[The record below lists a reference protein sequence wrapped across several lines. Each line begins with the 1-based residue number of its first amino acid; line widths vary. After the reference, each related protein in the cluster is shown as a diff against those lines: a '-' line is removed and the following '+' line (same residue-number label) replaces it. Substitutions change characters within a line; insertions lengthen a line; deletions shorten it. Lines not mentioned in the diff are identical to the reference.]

1 MGRTYKICIKIL
13 AMKKVT
19 IAIVYHSRAGHT
31 ERLARLLARE
41 MTTDR
46 SEAQLVSVAEAQ
58 AHPDLLHNADTIV
71 FGSPTYFGNVSAEFK
86 QFMESTGEFWYKQ
99 PWKDKLAA
107 GFTLSS
113 TINGD
118 KLNTLEAMMLFACQ
132 HSMNWISLGVLP
144 RFLHNEQTEGQNRL
158 ASYIGLM
165 EQCDNGE
172 KVINNQHP
180 GDVLTAELFARRIV
194 QVTVRYTG
202 DRQEM

>member
-1 MGRTYKICIKIL
+1 
-13 AMKKVT
+13 MKKVT
-19 IAIVYHSRAGHT
+19 IAIVYHSRSGHT
-31 ERLARLLARE
+31 ERLARLLAQE

-46 SEAQLVSVAEAQ
+46 SLVHLVNVAQPDSYL
-58 AHPDLLHNADTIV
+58 DLLSSSDTIV
-71 FGSPTYFGNVSAEFK
+71 FGCPTYFGNVSAEFK
-86 QFMESTGEFWYKQ
+86 HFMERTGEFWYKQ

-118 KLNTLEAMMLFACQ
+118 KLNTLESMMLFACQ

-144 RFLHNEQTEGQNRL
+144 RFLNNEQTEGQNRL

-172 KVINNQHP
+172 RVINSQHP
-180 GDVLTAELFARRIV
+180 GDLLTAELFARRVVEVSI
-194 QVTVRYTG
+194 RYMG
-202 DRQEM
+202 GQNEARG

>member
-1 MGRTYKICIKIL
+1 
-13 AMKKVT
+13 MKKVT

-31 ERLARLLARE
+31 ERLARLLAQE

-46 SEAQLVSVAEAQ
+46 SVAHLVTVAEAGSRL
-58 AHPDLLHNADTIV
+58 DLLKSADTIV

-86 QFMESTGEFWYKQ
+86 HFMERTAEFWYKQ

-113 TINGD
+113 TISGD
-118 KLNTLEAMMLFACQ
+118 KLNTLESMMLFACQ

-144 RFLHNEQTEGQNRL
+144 RFLNNEQTEGQNRL

-172 KVINNQHP
+172 QVINCQHP
-180 GDVLTAELFARRIV
+180 GDLLTAELFARRIV
-194 QVTVRYTG
+194 EVTVRYTG
-202 DRQEM
+202 GWQEYVTN

>member
-1 MGRTYKICIKIL
+1 
-13 AMKKVT
+13 MKKVT

-31 ERLARLLARE
+31 ERLARLLAQE

-46 SEAQLVSVAEAQ
+46 SLAHLVTVAEVESSL
-58 AHPDLLHNADTIV
+58 DLLKSADTIV

-86 QFMESTGEFWYKQ
+86 HFMERTGAFWYRQ
-99 PWKDKLAA
+99 PWKNKLAA

-118 KLNTLEAMMLFACQ
+118 KLNTLESMMLFACQ

-144 RFLHNEQTEGQNRL
+144 RFLNNEQTEGQNRL

-172 KVINNQHP
+172 QVIHSQHP
-180 GDVLTAELFARRIV
+180 GDLLTAELFARRIV
-194 QVTVRYTG
+194 EVTVRYTG
-202 DRQEM
+202 GWQECVTN